1 MENETA
7 AVAETEPLQKTER
20 LPLRSRISY
29 GLFDTAGQL
38 TCFVSSY
45 LMYYLTDVAGIAV
58 FSVATLML
66 LTRFVDFVDAPVWGM
81 IIDHTH
87 SRFGKCRPWFLWL
100 AIPFAVVCSLIFYDP
115 GFSMENMIIY
125 ISVLYVI
132 YNVLFTGFNTP
143 ITAILP
149 LLSKLPDERVVLNS
163 FRMVGGQIGV
173 LLMNATALPLV
184 GLIGGDDA
192 HRGFFLTALIF
203 STAFVL
209 LTFFAFANVK
219 EVDSGEG
226 EKEKSVPLKDSFKAM
241 KGNWPWVI
249 IVVANLGFWIA
260 MISRNVSLIYY
271 LTYNLD
277 HKELIPVMNSL
288 GTIGMVMMVLLP
300 IFCRH
305 MMKCNV
311 WICGLIAS
319 VIGEIGM
326 YFAGANIPVF
336 IAMFIVVCLGNAI
349 ACSLPFA
356 MLGAAVDYGEWRN
369 GIRSAGFLTAV
380 GSSFCIKVGCGVG
393 AAIPGYIMAYAG
405 YVANQVQTVESL
417 FAIDFCFVCFV
428 WLPALIF
435 GLAIIPLAFYRRYE
449 RLEEKIRLELQ
460 DRHLAAEA

>member
-1 MENETA
+1 MATES
-7 AVAETEPLQKTER
+7 AVAAAAPAER

-45 LMYYLTDVAGIAV
+45 LMYYLTDVVGIAV

-87 SRFGKCRPWFLWL
+87 SRYGKCRPWFLWL

-125 ISVLYVI
+125 ISVLYVL
-132 YNVLFTGFNTP
+132 YNVIFTGLNTP

-184 GLIGGDDA
+184 GLLGGDDA
-192 HRGFFLTALIF
+192 HKGFFLTALIF

-209 LTFFAFANVK
+209 LTFFAFANVR

-226 EKEKSVPLKDSFKAM
+226 GKEQSVPLKDSFKAM

-271 LTYNLD
+271 LTYNMG

-305 MMKCNV
+305 MMKSNV

-326 YFAGANIPVF
+326 WVVGDNIPLF
-336 IAMFIVVCLGNAI
+336 IAMFIVVCLGNSV

-356 MLGAAVDYGEWRN
+356 MLGAAVDYGEWHN

-405 YVANQVQTVESL
+405 YVANQEQTAEAL
-417 FAIDFCFVCFV
+417 FAIDFSFI

-435 GLAIIPLAFYRRYE
+435 ALSIVPLLFYRRYE
-449 RLEEKIRLELQ
+449 RMEERIRHDLEQKHIAAM
-460 DRHLAAEA
+460 AAES